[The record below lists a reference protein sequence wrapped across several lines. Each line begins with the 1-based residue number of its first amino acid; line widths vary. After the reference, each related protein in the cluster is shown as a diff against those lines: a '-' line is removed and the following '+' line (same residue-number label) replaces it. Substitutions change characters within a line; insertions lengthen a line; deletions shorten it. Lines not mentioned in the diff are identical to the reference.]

1 MKNNRESIRTQIREL
16 TSIVKN
22 HIGKFEIRKEHEKS
36 NLVEVDVKNISPGGL
51 CLYSKDGFLKD
62 QAFELIIPKI
72 KTLDREVVKCQVT
85 RALFKEGTYNY
96 EIGLKFIP
104 PNTDYLK
111 QLIEIL

>member
-1 MKNNRESIRTQIREL
+1 MKKNRESIRTQIRGL

-22 HIGKFEIRKEHEKS
+22 HGGIFELRKEHKKTTLIEI
-36 NLVEVDVKNISPGGL
+36 DVKNISTGGL
-51 CLYSKDGFLKD
+51 CLNSKYEFSKD
-62 QAFELIIPKI
+62 QVFELIIPKI

-85 RALFKEGTYNY
+85 RALFKEGAYNY

-104 PNTDYLK
+104 PNTDYLN